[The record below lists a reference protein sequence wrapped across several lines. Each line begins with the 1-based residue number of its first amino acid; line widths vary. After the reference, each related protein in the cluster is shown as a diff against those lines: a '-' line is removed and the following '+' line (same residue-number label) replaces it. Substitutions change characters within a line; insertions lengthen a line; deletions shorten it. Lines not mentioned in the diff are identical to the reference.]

1 VVEAGE
7 QCDLGFANGG
17 PNCTSTCQLPPPGAC
32 VVCAQTRCPTQY
44 ANALGSASS
53 TSNLANVTQLL
64 DCVIGPNF
72 EQGNAIPASSCFFSD
87 PGQPRGSLLPCL
99 CGNTPQ
105 AQCIGSGP
113 ANPSEAC
120 GTEVQIASLCPSPIA
135 ASCVNSAG
143 SDPATPLGD
152 TLQLLNC
159 ERAACE
165 TECGFPAP
173 EPE

>member
-64 DCVIGPNF
+64 DCVIGTDF
-72 EQGNAIPASSCFFSD
+72 ERGNAIPASSCFFAD
-87 PGQPRGSLLPCL
+87 PAQPRGSLLPCL

-113 ANPSEAC
+113 TNPSEAC

-165 TECGFPAP
+165 TECGFPAAP
-173 EPE
+173 EE